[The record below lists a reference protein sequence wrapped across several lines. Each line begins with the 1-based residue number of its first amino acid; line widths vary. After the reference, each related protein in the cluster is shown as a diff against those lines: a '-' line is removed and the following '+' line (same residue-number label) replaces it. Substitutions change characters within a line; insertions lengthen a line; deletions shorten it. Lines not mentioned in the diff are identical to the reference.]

1 MTESEGDIVYIL
13 SDIRNPVFFTIGQSV
28 ESCIRQCTGSIALA
42 GTRKQATCGSRL
54 QVTGATPLN
63 AFRFLPECAGWRLR
77 CMRCATGAVG
87 WSSEPQI
94 RRGRPSFFRK
104 HASHQALPVE
114 HLRYGGGAKRA
125 ATNLSNFARAE
136 RTHCRWLFSEFS
148 MSVAIV
154 LYLMRC
160 SQNCRAKVANKKNHA
175 LASGISA
182 TTVEIWLPTEPP
194 AGPCRMPASRLSQS
208 LVARATGLDS
218 WMVGEL
224 VGQRR
229 VANQEAIRI
238 PKVSGV
244 LRTLPIDS
252 RDGRKSHSESCTHLW
267 SPVPPL
273 AGSAAG
279 GHSWVV
285 MGWKEK
291 TVVRFGGNAPML
303 GGGPR

>member
-1 MTESEGDIVYIL
+1 MYIL

-42 GTRKQATCGSRL
+42 GTRKQATCRSRL
-54 QVTGATPLN
+54 QVTGATPLRP
-63 AFRFLPECAGWRLR
+63 FRFLPECSGWRLR

-94 RRGRPSFFRK
+94 RRGRPSFFACMQATK
-104 HASHQALPVE
+104 HCQSSICPSKIWRRGQASCDEPVQFRSRREDPLQIALFGILNVRRHSPV
-114 HLRYGGGAKRA
+114 LDAMLTKLPGKGG
-125 ATNLSNFARAE
+125 E
-136 RTHCRWLFSEFS
+136 
-148 MSVAIV
+148 
-154 LYLMRC
+154 
-160 SQNCRAKVANKKNHA
+160 QKNHA

-194 AGPCRMPASRLSQS
+194 GWPVSNASQPAQPVTGSEGDGP
-208 LVARATGLDS
+208 
-218 WMVGEL
+218 GEL
-224 VGQRR
+224 DGGRTGWAAPCGQSRGYTHPQGLR
-229 VANQEAIRI
+229 GAEDPANRFQRWEEEPQR
-238 PKVSGV
+238 P
-244 LRTLPIDS
+244 DS
-252 RDGRKSHSESCTHLW
+252 QSCTHLW

-291 TVVRFGGNAPML
+291 TVGRIGGNAPML